1 MKQKRV
7 AVYCRVS
14 TMDEMQSGSFEMQR
28 DAFLRRIEADGG
40 LVLAGVYGDRG
51 RSGRS
56 VQARPE
62 FRRMLLDCEAGRI
75 DLIMTKSVS
84 RFARNLAD
92 CVATIRRLGQL
103 GVGVIFEREG
113 LDTSQPT
120 SELLLCVL
128 AILAQEESDSLSQ
141 NMRWTRRRYNEAG
154 APYGTVPY
162 GYRAQGPGH
171 AWRVEEAEARRV
183 RRAFSMASSGCCY
196 REIRCALQEMESA
209 EGTGKVWTQSV
220 LLYLLTNLFYTGD
233 YITNKTFAAEAGS
246 GRRRVRNSGQR
257 ERYYIEEHHPSL
269 VDRAT
274 FARVQQLVKRHLLF
288 SHKTRYTRAERS
300 LLGEDR
306 VEGA

>member
-14 TMDEMQSGSFEMQR
+14 TMDEMQNGSFEMQR
-28 DAFLRRIEADGG
+28 DAFLRRIDSDSG
-40 LVLAGVYGDRG
+40 LVLADVYGDRG

-62 FRRMLLDCEAGRI
+62 FRRMLLDCEGGRI

-113 LDTSQPT
+113 LDTSERT
-120 SELLLCVL
+120 SEFLLSVL
-128 AILAQEESDSLSQ
+128 AILAQEESDSLSRS
-141 NMRWTRRRYNEAG
+141 MRWTRRRYNETG

-171 AWRVEEAEARRV
+171 AWRIEEPEAQRV
-183 RRAFSMASSGCCY
+183 RIAFSMASSGCRY

-209 EGTGKVWTQSV
+209 AGTDKVWTQSV
-220 LLYLLTNLFYTGD
+220 LLYLLTNPYYTGD
-233 YITNKTFAAEAGS
+233 YITNKTFAADAGG
-246 GRRRVRNSGQR
+246 GRRRVRNRGQC
-257 ERYYIEEHHPSL
+257 ERYYIEDHHPAL
-269 VDRAT
+269 VDRAA
-274 FARVQQLVKRHLLF
+274 FVRVQQLVECHLLF
-288 SHKTRYTRAERS
+288 SHKTRYTCAERS
-300 LLGEDR
+300 LLGGER
-306 VEGA
+306 VEEA